1 MSVSITELT
10 ETCRKAIKTY
20 GYDDDET
27 KVLLDVMMYA
37 QLRGNNQGI
46 IKVTTGGIKR
56 DPECKPVVTE
66 HETKLSANLN
76 GNKNAGM
83 VVLHGAMEIAVQK
96 AQTHGFGIC
105 GTNNTSTS
113 TGALGFYAEQIAK
126 KGLIGTYFPI
136 TTFRLRDCPYSSCEG
151 RITGCPY
158 SYHKGRLLPLTV
170 YVIPIPDK
178 HVTTD

>member
-76 GNKNAGM
+76 
-83 VVLHGAMEIAVQK
+83 L
-96 AQTHGFGIC
+96 
-105 GTNNTSTS
+105 S
-113 TGALGFYAEQIAK
+113 
-126 KGLIGTYFPI
+126 LIHI
-136 TTFRLRDCPYSSCEG
+136 
-151 RITGCPY
+151 
-158 SYHKGRLLPLTV
+158 
-170 YVIPIPDK
+170 
-178 HVTTD
+178 